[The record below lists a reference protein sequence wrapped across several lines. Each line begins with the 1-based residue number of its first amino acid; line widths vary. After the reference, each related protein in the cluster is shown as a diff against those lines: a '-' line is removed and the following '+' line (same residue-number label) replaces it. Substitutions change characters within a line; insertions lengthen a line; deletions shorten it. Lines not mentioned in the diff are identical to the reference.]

1 MALDREERVGLS
13 YLKNLLRFADLP
25 GDAKLKDLFFRK
37 EGDNVSP
44 IFSDNVTVADIK
56 EADIN
61 GDHLKPE
68 VYFAAG
74 EAFYMWHP
82 KPENTMYFLESPDGS
97 GRIPLNEVGL
107 SSVMID
113 GRPTQKREVD
123 NYTNLQKDLGDFLS
137 TFQEEK
143 EGVYK
148 TVKGDLRDK
157 EVWARLLHKDKE
169 GKFAPIPVDPEKLSS
184 EMKQDRLQVLAD
196 VEKYFKADNLYVRD
210 ENGTISKVGMAKD
223 RTIYR
228 GEFERDTLEA
238 VVRKDSP
245 DAHGSV
251 AMFLMRL
258 LQSIGI
264 HWFDDMIKE
273 QEQIEAWRVQRT
285 EKILEQRRSE
295 KTEITKKTELGAEH
309 MMPAKWDAATA
320 IEKTMVD
327 PKSALGKELGGLEGM
342 AYTYK
347 IMGLLAGV
355 LAEPEDMYHAT
366 KLLDGLTS
374 GEAVWEDPEMKE
386 FLQKGFDRYEKA
398 YYRFEKT
405 AIEEADPE
413 PLKKLMRAAVKNIR
427 DYATRL
433 VPLDK
438 RAIMLAK
445 VAKGFTDY
453 VKEVPALS
461 DAFHKEVKT
470 MRGIFALGQ
479 LVGDGLTAQ
488 YELANNLTDPRNVM
502 EHMRDLM
509 AYKTAEEF
517 IALSNALAMKQTEPR
532 QNEAAG
538 QRLNFLDLL
547 GEYGMEPFEYILE
560 NSEFAEKLRHA
571 TSEKDRLDAN
581 REAAEL
587 AREGLR
593 NGHNSTVSA
602 NARTIARALPQ
613 LYMAWLTQPMEKK
626 QGPFDD
632 RLVVYGSGAESR
644 RQEEPSAPQKS
655 F

>member
-1 MALDREERVGLS
+1 MALGREERVGLS
-13 YLKNLLRFADLP
+13 YLKNLMRFADLP
-25 GDAKLKDLFFRK
+25 GDAKLRDIFFQK
-37 EGDNVSP
+37 EGDTVSP
-44 IFSDNVTVADIK
+44 IFSDNATVADIMK
-56 EADIN
+56 ADLN
-61 GDHLKPE
+61 GDRWETDVL
-68 VYFAAG
+68 FAAG
-74 EAFYMWHP
+74 TAYYMWHP

-97 GRIPLNEVGL
+97 GRIPINEVGL
-107 SSVMID
+107 ASFVVD
-113 GRPTQKREVD
+113 GKLLSKKDTA

-157 EVWARLLHKDKE
+157 EVWARLLHKDKR
-169 GKFAPIPVDPEKLSS
+169 GKFAPIPIDPEKLSS

-210 ENGTISKVGMAKD
+210 EDGTISKVGMTKD

-228 GEFERDTLEA
+228 GDFERDALEA
-238 VVRKDSP
+238 VVRKESP

-264 HWFDDMIKE
+264 HWFDDMIEE
-273 QEQIEAWRVQRT
+273 QEKIEAWRAQRM
-285 EKILEQRRSE
+285 EQRRSE
-295 KTEITKKTELGAEH
+295 KQKITNTMELGAEQ
-309 MMPAKWDAATA
+309 MMPAKWDAGTA

-327 PKSALGKELGGLEGM
+327 PKSALGKELGGLKGM

-374 GEAVWEDPEMKE
+374 GEAVWKDPEMKK
-386 FLQKGFDRYEKA
+386 FLKRGFDRYEEA

-453 VKEVPALS
+453 VKQVPALS

-547 GEYGMEPFEYILE
+547 GEYGIEPFEYILE
-560 NSEFAEKLRHA
+560 KSEFAEKLRHA

-593 NGHNSTVSA
+593 NGHNSTISA

-613 LYMAWLTQPMEKK
+613 LYMAWLTRPVEKVK
-626 QGPFDD
+626 GPFDD
-632 RLVVYGSGAESR
+632 RLVVYGSGAENR
-644 RQEEPSAPQKS
+644 KQEEPSAPQKS

>member
-1 MALDREERVGLS
+1 
-13 YLKNLLRFADLP
+13 
-25 GDAKLKDLFFRK
+25 
-37 EGDNVSP
+37 
-44 IFSDNVTVADIK
+44 
-56 EADIN
+56 
-61 GDHLKPE
+61 
-68 VYFAAG
+68 
-74 EAFYMWHP
+74 
-82 KPENTMYFLESPDGS
+82 
-97 GRIPLNEVGL
+97 
-107 SSVMID
+107 MID

-169 GKFAPIPVDPEKLSS
+169 GKFAPIPIDPEKLSS

-210 ENGTISKVGMAKD
+210 EDGTISKVGMTKD

-228 GEFERDTLEA
+228 GDFERDTLEA
-238 VVRKDSP
+238 VVRKESP

-264 HWFDDMIKE
+264 HWFDDMIEE
-273 QEQIEAWRVQRT
+273 QEKIEAWRAQRM
-285 EKILEQRRSE
+285 EQRRSE
-295 KTEITKKTELGAEH
+295 KQKITNTMELGAEQ
-309 MMPAKWDAATA
+309 MMPAKWDAGTA

-366 KLLDGLTS
+366 KLLDGLTA
-374 GEAVWEDPEMKE
+374 GEKVWKDPEMKK
-386 FLQKGFDRYEKA
+386 FLKRGFDRYEEA

-453 VKEVPALS
+453 VKQVPALS

-547 GEYGMEPFEYILE
+547 GEYGIEPFEYILE
-560 NSEFAEKLRHA
+560 KSEFAEKLRHA

-613 LYMAWLTQPMEKK
+613 LYMAWLTQPVEKK